1 MAADTVADPQV
12 IVSEGEPLKQEP
24 PASAATQMAEKSVRE
39 DSPLHAEQMRQARQD
54 YLLILRNLIAQ
65 YRRYPLPAR
74 RAGQEGVAVVRFTLD
89 PSGEL
94 LECEVLAASGM
105 PLLDR
110 AALSTVRNAAPF
122 PPPPPELGEEPL
134 TCEIPIEFSLTR

>member
-1 MAADTVADPQV
+1 
-12 IVSEGEPLKQEP
+12 
-24 PASAATQMAEKSVRE
+24 
-39 DSPLHAEQMRQARQD
+39 
-54 YLLILRNLIAQ
+54 
-65 YRRYPLPAR
+65 
-74 RAGQEGVAVVRFTLD
+74 
-89 PSGEL
+89 
-94 LECEVLAASGM
+94 M